1 MTGRTLIAG
10 IGNIFLSDDGF
21 GVEVARRLAT
31 APLPAGVTV
40 TDYGIRGMHLAY
52 DLASGFDAA
61 ILVDATSRGGAPGTI
76 YVIEPDLPS
85 GPAEPAVGSDP
96 HPVLDAH
103 GMEPDV
109 VLGLLDLLGG
119 DRPGRITV
127 VGCEPASVSEGMGL
141 SEPVAASLD
150 EAVRIVLRLAAGET
164 AAGPEHAAPE
174 ARRRLYQ
181 RGSHVPRHTR

>member
-1 MTGRTLIAG
+1 
-10 IGNIFLSDDGF
+10 
-21 GVEVARRLAT
+21 
-31 APLPAGVTV
+31 
-40 TDYGIRGMHLAY
+40 
-52 DLASGFDAA
+52 
-61 ILVDATSRGGAPGTI
+61 
-76 YVIEPDLPS
+76 
-85 GPAEPAVGSDP
+85 
-96 HPVLDAH
+96 VLDAH